1 MSAVISQS
9 HSMDQI
15 IDMINSGNAPIL
27 GDELSNYQDDSD
39 KYNPVLYQHL
49 DSLCKNKITNSKRV
63 DYENSVK
70 EKINN
75 KYYQLLDFYTKKN
88 NQFIEI
94 INIYKNFDFM
104 FLNENANY
112 REKKNNL
119 TKIQNKIDTYKQ
131 NLFIDDRKDKYENKN
146 YTFYKLFHFY
156 LLFFY
161 YGLII
166 SYFIFSNFFKE
177 KKYKNIFLISLIL
190 LYISI
195 PFILPYLL
203 SLIYNV
209 YIYLLEY
216 KNIKEDVISYPHII
230 EDVN

>member
-1 MSAVISQS
+1 MTYDSSQ
-9 HSMDQI
+9 DI
-15 IDMINSGNAPIL
+15 LAKINAGNR
-27 GDELSNYQDDSD
+27 QDLTGIEDDDNDS
-39 KYNPVLYQHL
+39 YNPVLYKHL
-49 DSLCKNKITNSKRV
+49 NILCKDKIR
-63 DYENSVK
+63 
-70 EKINN
+70 NN
-75 KYYQLLDFYTKKN
+75 KHVEYVNRVKKKIENKYDQLVDFYTKKN

-94 INIYKNFDFM
+94 INIYKNFDIM
-104 FLNENANY
+104 FLNENAKN

-131 NLFIDDRKDKYENKN
+131 NLFIDERKDKYENKN
-146 YTFYKLFHFY
+146 YTFYKSFHFY

-177 KKYKNIFLISLIL
+177 KKYKNLFLISLIL

-195 PFILPYLL
+195 PFILPYLI

-216 KNIKEDVISYPHII
+216 KNIKDDVISYPNII
-230 EDVN
+230 EDQN

>member
-1 MSAVISQS
+1 MQQIQ
-9 HSMDQI
+9 HSKKDI
-15 IDMINSGNAPIL
+15 IDIINSENMQMLQNLQNHI
-27 GDELSNYQDDSD
+27 DDSD
-39 KYNPVLYQHL
+39 DYNPVLYSHL
-49 DSLCKNKITNSKRV
+49 DSLCKDKIKNNKHV
-63 DYENSVK
+63 DYENRVK
-70 EKINN
+70 QKIDN
-75 KYYQLLDFYTKKN
+75 KYYQLLDFYKKKN

-94 INIYKNFDFM
+94 INIYKNFDYM

-146 YTFYKLFHFY
+146 YTFYKSFHFY

-195 PFILPYLL
+195 PFILPYLM

-216 KNIKEDVISYPHII
+216 KNIKEDVISYPNII
-230 EDVN
+230 EDEN